1 MIQRAVTHPAGRF
14 NRCRT
19 CNQEPRHIT
28 VHGRTSREPVQFGA
42 VVVRHALEC
51 RCGARTSLQPALGDA
66 EAEWGTDYAQLPLPL
81 GAPRRNRKRVA
92 A

>member
-14 NRCRT
+14 THCRT

-28 VHGRTSREPVQFGA
+28 LHGRTSREPVQFGT
-42 VVVRHALEC
+42 VLTRHAVEC
-51 RCGARTSLQPALGDA
+51 RCGARTSLQPTLEAA
-66 EAEWGTDYAQLPLPL
+66 EAEWGTDYAQLSLPL
-81 GAPRRNRKRVA
+81 RAPRRKRVA